1 MKVTYEGV
9 ELEVDFEYYKGE
21 PQTWDYI
28 GSADE
33 VRIEAVYAGG
43 VDIYELL
50 NDIQLKDLEWIIL
63 DRL

>member
-1 MKVTYEGV
+1 MKVTYEGI

-43 VDIYELL
+43 WDIYELL
-50 NDIQLKDLEWIIL
+50 NDIQLKNIEQIIL